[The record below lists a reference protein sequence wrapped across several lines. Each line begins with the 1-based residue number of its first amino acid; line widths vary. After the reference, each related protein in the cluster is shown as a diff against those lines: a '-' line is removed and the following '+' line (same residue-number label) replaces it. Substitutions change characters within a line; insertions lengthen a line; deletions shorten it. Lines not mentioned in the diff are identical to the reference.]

1 MRILMQIDI
10 PHEPF
15 NTLCREGTV
24 GQVIGRCLEETRPE
38 SIYFT
43 EQDGHRGAVAVY
55 KIKSDSEVPRLAEP
69 WFLGLSADC
78 RMRVAMT
85 PEDLKAAKLEDLG
98 KSWR

>member
-1 MRILMQIDI
+1 MRILMQLEI

-43 EQDGHRGAVAVY
+43 EQDGHRGALAVYNMKDDSQVAV
-55 KIKSDSEVPRLAEP
+55 ICEP
-69 WFLGLSADC
+69 WFLALNADV
-78 RMRVAMT
+78 RIRIAMT
-85 PEDLKAAKLEDLG
+85 PEDLGKAGLENAG
-98 KSWR
+98 KKWS